1 MKRYSAEEKG
11 MWVEDWKASGKSLWV
26 YAKENGL
33 NGQTFRNWTTGP
45 EKASGFVEI
54 SPVAQEE
61 PLFEP
66 EILIEKG
73 DIKIHL
79 PLVIK
84 GNELRAVMQ
93 SLGWEI

>member
-1 MKRYSAEEKG
+1 MKRYSVEEKG
-11 MWVEDWKASGKSLWV
+11 MWVEDWRASGKSLWV

-33 NGQTFRNWTTGP
+33 NGQTLRNWTAEP
-45 EKASGFVEI
+45 VKAPGFVEI
-54 SPVAQEE
+54 SPVVQEE
-61 PLFEP
+61 PVFVP

-79 PLVIK
+79 PLAIK
-84 GNELRAVMQ
+84 GSDLRGVIQ